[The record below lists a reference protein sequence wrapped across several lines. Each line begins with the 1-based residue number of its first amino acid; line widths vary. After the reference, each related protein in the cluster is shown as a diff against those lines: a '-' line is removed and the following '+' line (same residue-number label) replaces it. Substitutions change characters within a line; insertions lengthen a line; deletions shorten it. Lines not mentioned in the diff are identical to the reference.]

1 MVRCAGGT
9 CNCGVLV
16 RSGDDVIRID
26 KCKWVN
32 KTSAAYPIN
41 DELFTVGDLTP
52 RTQIFQEKDGKQF
65 QVRKTR
71 INYSPYL
78 LMMLDSLIA
87 GFVISLKFESC
98 PVFDVI

>member
-32 KTSAAYPIN
+32 KTSGAYPIN

-52 RTQIFQEKDGKQF
+52 GTQIFQEKDGKQF

-78 LMMLDSLIA
+78 LM
-87 GFVISLKFESC
+87 
-98 PVFDVI
+98 

>member
-16 RSGDDVIRID
+16 RSGDDVMRID

-32 KTSAAYPIN
+32 KTSSAYPIN
-41 DELFTVGDLTP
+41 EQLFTNGELTP

-65 QVRKTR
+65 QVG
-71 INYSPYL
+71 Y
-78 LMMLDSLIA
+78 
-87 GFVISLKFESC
+87 ISWSGPCCLAAMH
-98 PVFDVI
+98 VFT